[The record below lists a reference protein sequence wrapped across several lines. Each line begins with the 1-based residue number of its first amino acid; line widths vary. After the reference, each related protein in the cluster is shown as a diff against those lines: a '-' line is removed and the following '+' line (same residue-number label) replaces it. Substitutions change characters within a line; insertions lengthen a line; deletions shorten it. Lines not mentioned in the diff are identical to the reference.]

1 MTYEDFA
8 KAVEDFRD
16 AEEVEVLP
24 EHICELMT
32 PRKRKPIKA
41 SKGFLFAGSFRIE
54 REEE

>member
-1 MTYEDFA
+1 MTYEDLV

-24 EHICELMT
+24 EHICELLT
-32 PRKRKPIKA
+32 PRTIRHKEFPKKPLC
-41 SKGFLFAGSFRIE
+41 SGVFRVE

>member
-1 MTYEDFA
+1 MICEDLIR
-8 KAVEDFRD
+8 AVEDFRD

-32 PRKRKPIKA
+32 PRKRKPVKA

>member
-1 MTYEDFA
+1 MTYEELV

-24 EHICELMT
+24 EHICELLT
-32 PRKRKPIKA
+32 PRKIKRTKPP
-41 SKGFLFAGSFRIE
+41 KGFLFSGTLRIE

>member
-1 MTYEDFA
+1 MIYEDLI

-24 EHICELMT
+24 KHICELMT
-32 PRKRKPIKA
+32 PRKRKPTKT
-41 SKGFLFAGSFRIE
+41 SKGFLFAGTFRIE